1 MISFL
6 EACVFIL
13 ISFILQF
20 GSHSCL
26 RNHLWLYNMIN
37 QTRKNKSVIAI
48 ELIDQM
54 ANQIGEKAKTHAL
67 LSYYGHEIDLKSKNL
82 P

>member
-1 MISFL
+1 
-6 EACVFIL
+6 
-13 ISFILQF
+13 
-20 GSHSCL
+20 
-26 RNHLWLYNMIN
+26 MIN